1 MGVMESSILVNA
13 FCVFSNAFDV
23 QLNNQKYTANKDKI
37 SIVCKESCIPPKDQ
51 YMPIPKNMGVMESSI
66 PVDAFCVSSNAFDLQ
81 LHKTKY
87 TASQTKIL
95 IICEE

>member
-23 QLNNQKYTANKDKI
+23 QLNNRKYTANKDKI

-51 YMPIPKNMGVMESSI
+51 YMPITKIMGVIESSI

-81 LHKTKY
+81 LQQTKY